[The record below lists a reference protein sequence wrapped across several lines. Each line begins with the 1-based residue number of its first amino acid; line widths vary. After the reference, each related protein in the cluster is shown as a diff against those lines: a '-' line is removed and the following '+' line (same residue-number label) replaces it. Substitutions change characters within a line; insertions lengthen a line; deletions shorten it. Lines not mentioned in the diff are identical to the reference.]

1 MAMDKQ
7 ARLINEHLEK
17 IDQRLEKIETAL
29 GTGEI
34 SLEATAEVGDID
46 IPQLVEIEEKLD
58 ALIAVTAANK
68 EKLDALIALLTPPA
82 SAEEAKAPAKPAKG
96 IGENKS

>member
-7 ARLINEHLEK
+7 TRTILERLAA
-17 IDQRLEKIETAL
+17 IEAKLDAL
-29 GTGEI
+29 GTDKTI
-34 SLEATAEVGDID
+34 TLEATAEVGDIE